1 MQIAGSVVGIERDAG
16 AASLPRRH
24 VAASLRL
31 DFERDLLNG
40 QTVLAGSH
48 QEPPLKVVRAFGIGD
63 GAALVHLHNVSG
75 GLLGGDRLKLEVN
88 VGADAQVQITT
99 SGATRIYRPR
109 VGTAATLQS
118 NEIAVGPQG
127 LLEYLPDAMIPF
139 ARARFSQRTSIRL
152 ADGAGLFWWEILAPG
167 REARGEIFCYES
179 VEFKTDLLAGGRL
192 IAVER
197 VRLEP
202 KKRCLG
208 AVARLG
214 AYQMWAT
221 FYICR
226 AGVAA
231 AAWMDLEQELRAV
244 LGLLG
249 RREDSLWGVST
260 LAADGLIVRCAAK
273 RGRDVLPGL
282 QEVWRTAKWRLYGRQ
297 AVVPRKVN

>member
-1 MQIAGSVVGIERDAG
+1 
-16 AASLPRRH
+16 
-24 VAASLRL
+24 
-31 DFERDLLNG
+31 
-40 QTVLAGSH
+40 
-48 QEPPLKVVRAFGIGD
+48 
-63 GAALVHLHNVSG
+63 
-75 GLLGGDRLKLEVN
+75 
-88 VGADAQVQITT
+88 
-99 SGATRIYRPR
+99 
-109 VGTAATLQS
+109 
-118 NEIAVGPQG
+118 
-127 LLEYLPDAMIPF
+127 
-139 ARARFSQRTSIRL
+139 
-152 ADGAGLFWWEILAPG
+152 LAPG

-202 KKRCLG
+202 KKRSLG

-282 QEVWRTAKWRLYGRQ
+282 QEVWRTAKWRLYGRL